1 MASSLLNTEEE
12 NYIRLFM
19 LVLTPGTK
27 AVRVL
32 FDKEFPP
39 AHLGTQLSGPLK
51 SKLAVLKS
59 RKVINTLQWDILFP
73 TTGKY
78 IVARHT

>member
-12 NYIRLFM
+12 NYLRLFM

-32 FDKEFPP
+32 FDKEFPQ
-39 AHLGTQLSGPLK
+39 AYLGTQLSGPLK
-51 SKLAVLKS
+51 SKLVVLKS